1 MMDMDITQVLDL
13 DVIKERVMNL
23 TFKCQMV
30 PLSQKV
36 SSGCHESQSSIWQ
49 SLKNCDILVITLKNC
64 DILLIILKNC
74 DNFVE

>member
-13 DVIKERVMNL
+13 NVIKERVMNL

-49 SLKNCDILVITLKNC
+49 SLKNCDILVI
-64 DILLIILKNC
+64 ILKNC